1 MSMNFD
7 ESELTSEKSLWDVY
21 WMSRTIRPSKFQL
34 LSVLTVMSALAINA
48 FVLET
53 DVTTIL
59 TDTRKWASSGFN
71 FSITTLG
78 FLIAG
83 FTIFATLSKPEM
95 MLAMMSHRN
104 KKTNLPTLKYNF
116 FTFMKVFIMYIVF
129 SLLYLAIELFGQQGG
144 LLSNLLSLMP
154 YSVCLKSTMIK
165 VAYIIVGGSFFY
177 LLLLLKT
184 FIFNIYTITMN
195 FLRWEYREL
204 KKQNGAGG

>member
-1 MSMNFD
+1 M
-7 ESELTSEKSLWDVY
+7 Y
-21 WMSRTIRPSKFQL
+21 WLSRAIKPSKFQFFSIL
-34 LSVLTVMSALAINA
+34 LVMLALGVNA
-48 FVLET
+48 FALES
-53 DVTTIL
+53 DISVIL
-59 TDTRKWASSGFN
+59 EDTRKWATSGFN

-95 MLAMMSHRN
+95 MLAMMAHKN

-116 FTFMKVFIMYIVF
+116 FTFMKVFIMYIAF
-129 SLLYLAIELFGQQGG
+129 SVVYLTIELFGQNGG
-144 LLSNLLSLMP
+144 LFANAIALMP
-154 YSVCLKSTMIK
+154 YSECLKIASIK
-165 VAYIIVGGSFFY
+165 LAYIIVGSSFFY

-204 KKQNGAGG
+204 KRKQEEQA